1 MFMIHTEEIMQLI
14 ISLIIGGII
23 GVEREISSKAAGF
36 RTMILICLGSTL
48 FTIVSTKIGANGST
62 DRIAANIVTGIGF
75 IGAGVV
81 FKEGFTVSG
90 LTTAATIWITAALG
104 MAIGTK
110 DYNLAGVGAALTIVI
125 LFLFEYVQN
134 MISRLHQQRGYR
146 VTFHKGHNAHEVEA
160 KLKELS
166 LKYIKKNETK
176 DNEELRYTLG
186 VFGRKTRIDL
196 FNSYLISLDTIKS
209 FDSWI

>member
-1 MFMIHTEEIMQLI
+1 MIHTEEIMQLI

-146 VTFHKGHNAHEVEA
+146 VTFYKGPSAHEVEA